1 MLSRLTTLLPG
12 WMRLGEATGAADR
25 GAVRRGTVRTGTR
38 ASGTRAA
45 ATSVQPFDETLLWVV
60 ALLLGLGLVMVYSAS
75 IAVLERRDPSG
86 DASTY
91 YLIRQSAAIGVA
103 LVAGLFAYAVPPR
116 RWQQIAMPLFFVGVV
131 LLALVFVPG
140 IGKRAGGAYRWLSL
154 GVTTLQPT
162 ELMKLF
168 VVLYVADYAVRKQA
182 LMPHLWRAF
191 SPRAASCPRSRR

>member
-12 WMRLGEATGAADR
+12 WMRLGEATAAADR
-25 GAVRRGTVRTGTR
+25 GTVRRGTVRAGTR
-38 ASGTRAA
+38 ASGARAA
-45 ATSVQPFDETLLWVV
+45 STSVQPFDETLLWVV

-116 RWQQIAMPLFFVGVV
+116 RWQISAPSSSG
-131 LLALVFVPG
+131 
-140 IGKRAGGAYRWLSL
+140 
-154 GVTTLQPT
+154 
-162 ELMKLF
+162 
-168 VVLYVADYAVRKQA
+168 
-182 LMPHLWRAF
+182 
-191 SPRAASCPRSRR
+191 